1 MKFSLKEHAP
11 QSADNTFPIRQV
23 HSVYYCTKS
32 LSLLGQNICDF
43 VSFDIKLAKVLK
55 SLN

>member
-11 QSADNTFPIRQV
+11 QYADNTFPIRQV
-23 HSVYYCTKS
+23 HSICHCTEW
-32 LSLLGQNICDF
+32 LSLLGRNICDF
-43 VSFDIKLAKVLK
+43 VSFDIKLGKVLK